1 VIPSSDDSETAER
14 PAGKSVRLALL
25 MLALS
30 AGGALAIGYAMRP
43 APPTRVLMPASATT
57 SVAPH
62 QRSAHPAHNELTYR
76 ADSYGQFYLD
86 AEVNGTTMRFLL
98 DTGASYLSLTPKDA
112 AAIGLSPASLTYNLR
127 MNTAKGVARAAEVRL
142 REVRVGQLS
151 IEDVPA
157 IVMEDP
163 SRVSLLGM
171 SFLDR
176 LEAHHISNGVLTM
189 EW

>member
-1 VIPSSDDSETAER
+1 
-14 PAGKSVRLALL
+14 
-25 MLALS
+25 MLAVS
-30 AGGALAIGYAMRP
+30 AAIALGIGYLTREVPATR
-43 APPTRVLMPASATT
+43 APPARAAAATVPKP
-57 SVAPH
+57 SHAP
-62 QRSAHPAHNELTYR
+62 HNELSYR

-86 AEVNGTTMRFLL
+86 AEVNGTTMRFLV
-98 DTGASYLSLTPKDA
+98 DTGASYLSLTPRDA
-112 AAIGLSPASLTYNLR
+112 AAIGLSPANLSYNLR

-171 SFLDR
+171 SFLER
-176 LEAHHISNGVLTM
+176 LEGPHISNGVLTM

>member
-1 VIPSSDDSETAER
+1 VRHGDIESAKQRS
-14 PAGKSVRLALL
+14 GKSLRLAIL

-30 AGGALAIGYAMRP
+30 AAGALAIGYAMRP
-43 APPTRVLMPASATT
+43 SPPTRVLATPQT
-57 SVAPH
+57 AASVAPRM
-62 QRSAHPAHNELTYR
+62 QAGHPARNEITVR
-76 ADSYGQFYLD
+76 SGSNGHFFIDAD
-86 AEVNGTTMRFLL
+86 VNGTTVRFMV

-112 AAIGLSPASLTYNLR
+112 AAIGLSPASLNYNLR

-142 REVRVGQLS
+142 REVRIDQLS
-151 IEDVPA
+151 IDDVPA

-163 SRVSLLGM
+163 SGISLLGM

-176 LEAHHISNGVLTM
+176 LEGHRISNGVLTI

>member
-1 VIPSSDDSETAER
+1 VSSDDSDTAER
-14 PAGKSVRLALL
+14 PAGKSLRLAFL
-25 MLALS
+25 MLAVS
-30 AGGALAIGYAMRP
+30 ALVALGIGYLTRKVP
-43 APPTRVLMPASATT
+43 ARRTLVPQAAAVMVPKPGH
-57 SVAPH
+57 AP
-62 QRSAHPAHNELTYR
+62 HNELSYR

-86 AEVNGTTMRFLL
+86 ADVNGTTMRFLV
-98 DTGASYLSLTPKDA
+98 DTGASYLSLTPRDA
-112 AAIGLSPASLTYNLR
+112 AAVGLSPAGLTYNLR

-142 REVRVGQLS
+142 REVRIGQLS

-171 SFLDR
+171 SFLER
-176 LEAHHISNGVLTM
+176 LESHHISNGVLTM